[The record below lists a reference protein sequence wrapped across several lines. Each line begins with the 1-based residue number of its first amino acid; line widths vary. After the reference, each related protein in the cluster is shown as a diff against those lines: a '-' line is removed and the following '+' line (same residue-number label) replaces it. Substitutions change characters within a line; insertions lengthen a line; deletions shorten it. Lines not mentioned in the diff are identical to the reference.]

1 MNINRSFL
9 KISIV
14 CLSFSVFLVMNSK
27 AKAGSYVFE
36 WYDGGQE
43 WYFLPGSADLTILKA
58 DKWQGYFT
66 LPDNAVTYGNNDGDY
81 QYISLDLTQY
91 LDFSLTG
98 ELISGNYMQ
107 ATAFQGAS
115 VITTIQ
121 ANNSKDIKL
130 SNYTGSTGAD
140 INFIMTDPSWIDTPL
155 NLTVLDADHW
165 FYYNDMVFDPY
176 KKRMVNT
183 SISHD
188 GIFVGHY
195 LDDAAPPPV
204 PEPATMLLL
213 GTGLVGYIGIK
224 FRKNKSQDYNKISR
238 HGQVSSSESI
248 T

>member
-1 MNINRSFL
+1 MT
-9 KISIV
+9 
-14 CLSFSVFLVMNSK
+14 SK

-43 WYFLPGSADLTILKA
+43 WYFLPDSTDLTILKA

-66 LPDNAVTYGNNDGDY
+66 LPDSAVTYVNNDGDY

-98 ELISGNYMQ
+98 ELINGNYMQ
-107 ATAFQGAS
+107 ATAFQGA

-121 ANNSKDIKL
+121 AKDSKDIML
-130 SNYTGSTGAD
+130 SNYTGSTA

-155 NLTVLDADHW
+155 NLTIFDEDHW
-165 FYYNDMVFDPY
+165 FYYNDLVIDPIKKIMVS
-176 KKRMVNT
+176 T

-188 GIFVGHY
+188 GIFVGYY
-195 LDDAAPPPV
+195 LDDAAPSPV

-213 GTGLVGYIGIK
+213 GIGLVGIIGVNL
-224 FRKNKSQDYNKISR
+224 RKKK
-238 HGQVSSSESI
+238 G
-248 T
+248 